1 VTSLSGGDRGNDP
14 INEIPQPSIRLMFWD
29 VLNQRSFLEEDPGN
43 SGRFDEMI
51 REAFGYSWHRRSKAD
66 LRAGGQ
72 HDASAWNE
80 ARPLSSSIAI

>member
-1 VTSLSGGDRGNDP
+1 MTSLSGGDRGNDP

-51 REAFGYSWHRRSKAD
+51 REAFGYGWHRRSKAD

>member
-1 VTSLSGGDRGNDP
+1 VSWIKRDG
-14 INEIPQPSIRLMFWD
+14 PSQRFALDADD
-29 VLNQRSFLEEDPGN
+29 VDGAERAPRVGVDPGN

-51 REAFGYSWHRRSKAD
+51 REAFGYGWHRRSKAD

-72 HDASAWNE
+72 HDASAWSE

>member
-1 VTSLSGGDRGNDP
+1 
-14 INEIPQPSIRLMFWD
+14 MFWD

-51 REAFGYSWHRRSKAD
+51 REAFGYGWHRRSKAD

-72 HDASAWNE
+72 HDASA
-80 ARPLSSSIAI
+80 